1 MQCLTFYFPRIEKL
15 LQGQPAS
22 GHDWH
27 FTDLACLQA
36 AAVAATAA
44 ARSATNSPAVGSS
57 PKHQQL
63 NQQQLQQRTSS
74 TSSTSNLAAHNV
86 GGIPDSMTQ
95 SEHRIVMEWNVGR
108 GKPPI
113 GPQLQS
119 SSGTPSS
126 SDVIQ
131 HHQQYPQH
139 HHHYHPPRSQP
150 SSPLPSPRAYNGSP
164 SSHRSKSVS
173 SPAVKYPITPPPSK
187 NYSLFP
193 DSSSITKSKSHE
205 SQLANKVV
213 DIDPVK

>member
-1 MQCLTFYFPRIEKL
+1 M
-15 LQGQPAS
+15 
-22 GHDWH
+22 
-27 FTDLACLQA
+27 
-36 AAVAATAA
+36 AATAA
-44 ARSATNSPAVGSS
+44 ARSAANSPAVGSS

-63 NQQQLQQRTSS
+63 NHLQQLQQGQQRTGSS
-74 TSSTSNLAAHNV
+74 SSVSPSMAVPNV

-95 SEHRIVMEWNVGR
+95 SEHGTATTEWTVGR
-108 GKPPI
+108 AGKPPS
-113 GPQLQS
+113 GAQFSS
-119 SSGTPSS
+119 SSGGAPSS
-126 SDVIQ
+126 SDVIY
-131 HHQQYPQH
+131 HHQQFPHSSH
-139 HHHYHPPRSQP
+139 HHHHQPPRSQP

-187 NYSLFP
+187 NYTLFP